1 MRLSFPIVCL
11 AVLLFSAPGA
21 FASEEPPTLKPGMGF
36 GSARSLL
43 IAKGFLPVRSGTQRT
58 DRCSAG
64 RQDVC
69 VSYPE
74 TVSCDGTGAAACK
87 FIFASKAGTTLT
99 VVADGDDAGHL
110 KVVTSRRAAKADA
123 EWQSKS
129 R

>member
-1 MRLSFPIVCL
+1 MRLASSFLL
-11 AVLLFSAPGA
+11 AAAILACSSAA
-21 FASEEPPTLKPGMGF
+21 IASEEPPALKPGMGF

-43 IAKGFLPVRSGTQRT
+43 ISKGFLPVRSGSQRT

-87 FIFASKAGTTLT
+87 FIYTSKAGTTLT

-110 KVVTSRRAAKADA
+110 KVVAARKAAKADA
-123 EWQSKS
+123 EWQRKS